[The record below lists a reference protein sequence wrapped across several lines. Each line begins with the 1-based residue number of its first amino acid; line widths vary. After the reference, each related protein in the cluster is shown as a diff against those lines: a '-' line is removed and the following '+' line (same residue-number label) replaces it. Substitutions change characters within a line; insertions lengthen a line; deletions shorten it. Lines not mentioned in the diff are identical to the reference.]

1 MKATAIYKKFIIAS
15 VLSGSFLVFG
25 GIYQGISV
33 TDNSF
38 MQQKDISFEK
48 RVDES
53 VDRIVAS
60 SDREKVSVQYLP
72 VAEYAQII
80 DGKWEIVRVEN
91 HEGNEIFNEKKANS
105 KRVVDMKLI
114 GTGLVQLNDNNEYT
128 FDVSFLHENNK
139 NISIFRAYED
149 GFELIEARRVV
160 ETNNEVA
167 TQEVIVDEAL
177 EDAAIINENE
187 RKEFIIERV
196 VLPQLNNE
204 LIRGEDKIEGS
215 VTVGPNGVQG
225 LYFNVFDKDINE
237 VLGDIKLKD
246 GSAFEVELQGQLSH
260 GVFARNGEN
269 GYRLRF
275 TTGPYAGGLINFVTY
290 DELERVNAEFESMER
305 AKEESSFERSLTE
318 AGSFENDINLAQ
330 GNSNPVAFDKQAK
343 EQVEEESYEEKYEE
357 EQYEEDNLVDDPAA
371 RFEEQKELEYERQ
384 EELDR
389 QGYGF

>member
-1 MKATAIYKKFIIAS
+1 MKATSIYKKFIIAS

-60 SDREKVSVQYLP
+60 SDREKISVQYLP

-80 DGKWEIVRVEN
+80 DGQWEIVRVEN
-91 HEGNEIFNEKKANS
+91 HEGNEIFNEKNANS
-105 KRVVDMKLI
+105 KRLVDMKLI
-114 GTGLVQLNDNNEYT
+114 GTGLVQLNKSDEYT
-128 FDVSFLHENNK
+128 FDVSFLHENKK

-149 GFELIEARRVV
+149 GFELIEARKVIEEKKEV
-160 ETNNEVA
+160 SLEVNVDKALEEVA
-167 TQEVIVDEAL
+167 V
-177 EDAAIINENE
+177 INENE
-187 RKEFIIERV
+187 RKELVIERV
-196 VLPQLNNE
+196 VLPQLNNK
-204 LIRGEDKIEGS
+204 LIRGEDNIEGS

-225 LYFNVFDKDINE
+225 LYFNVFEKDINE

-246 GSAFEVELQGQLSH
+246 GNSFEVEIQGQLSH

-275 TTGPYAGGLINFVTY
+275 STGPYAGGLINFVTY
-290 DELERVNAEFESMER
+290 DELERINTEFENMER
-305 AKEESSFERSLTE
+305 AKEESRFERSLTE
-318 AGSFENDINLAQ
+318 EGSFENDINLAQ
-330 GNSNPVAFDKQAK
+330 SNANPVSFEKQNN
-343 EQVEEESYEEKYEE
+343 EQAEEESYEE
-357 EQYEEDNLVDDPAA
+357 EQYEEEALIDDPAA
-371 RFEEQKELEYERQ
+371 RFEEQQELEYERQ

>member
-60 SDREKVSVQYLP
+60 SDRDKVSVQYLP
-72 VAEYAQII
+72 VAEYSQII
-80 DGKWEIVRVEN
+80 DGQWEIVRVEN
-91 HEGNEIFNEKKANS
+91 HEGNEIFNEKNVNS
-105 KRVVDMKLI
+105 KRLVDMKLI
-114 GTGLVQLNDNNEYT
+114 GTGLVQLNDSEEYT

-149 GFELIEARRVV
+149 GFELIEARKVIEEKIE
-160 ETNNEVA
+160 ETLEVNIDKELEEVA
-167 TQEVIVDEAL
+167 VID
-177 EDAAIINENE
+177 ENE
-187 RKEFIIERV
+187 RRELVIERV
-196 VLPQLNNE
+196 VLPQLNNK

-215 VTVGPNGVQG
+215 VTVGPNGIQG

-246 GSAFEVELQGQLSH
+246 GSSFEVELQGQLSH

-275 TTGPYAGGLINFVTY
+275 TTGPYAGGLINYVTY
-290 DELERVNAEFESMER
+290 DELERVNAEFENMER
-305 AKEESSFERSLTE
+305 AKEESRFERSLTE
-318 AGSFENDINLAQ
+318 EGSFENDINLAQ
-330 GNSNPVAFDKQAK
+330 SNANPVSFEKQNE
-343 EQVEEESYEEKYEE
+343 EQAEEERYEERYED
-357 EQYEEDNLVDDPAA
+357 EQYEEEALIDDPAA
-371 RFEEQKELEYERQ
+371 RFEEQQELEYERQ

>member
-60 SDREKVSVQYLP
+60 SDREKISVQYLP

-80 DGKWEIVRVEN
+80 DGQWEIVRVEN
-91 HEGNEIFNEKKANS
+91 HEGNEIFNERNANS
-105 KRVVDMKLI
+105 KRLVDMKLI
-114 GTGLVQLNDNNEYT
+114 GTGLVQLNESDEYT

-149 GFELIEARRVV
+149 GFELIEARKVIEEKKEESLEV
-160 ETNNEVA
+160 NVDKALEEVA
-167 TQEVIVDEAL
+167 V
-177 EDAAIINENE
+177 INENE
-187 RKEFIIERV
+187 RKELVIERV
-196 VLPQLNNE
+196 VLPQLNNK

-246 GSAFEVELQGQLSH
+246 GNSFEVELQGQLSH

-275 TTGPYAGGLINFVTY
+275 TTGPYAGGLINYVTY
-290 DELERVNAEFESMER
+290 DELERVNAEFENMER
-305 AKEESSFERSLTE
+305 AKEESRFERSLTE
-318 AGSFENDINLAQ
+318 EGSFENDINLAQ
-330 GNSNPVAFDKQAK
+330 GNANPVSFEKQNE
-343 EQVEEESYEEKYEE
+343 EQAEEERFEERYED
-357 EQYEEDNLVDDPAA
+357 EQYEEEALIDDPAA
-371 RFEEQKELEYERQ
+371 RFEEQQELEYERQ

>member
-60 SDREKVSVQYLP
+60 SDREKISVQYLP

-80 DGKWEIVRVEN
+80 DGQWEIVRVEN
-91 HEGNEIFNEKKANS
+91 HEGNEIFNERNANS
-105 KRVVDMKLI
+105 KRLVDMKLI
-114 GTGLVQLNDNNEYT
+114 GTGLVQLNESDEYT

-149 GFELIEARRVV
+149 GFELIEARKVIEEKKEESLEV
-160 ETNNEVA
+160 NVDKALEEVA
-167 TQEVIVDEAL
+167 V
-177 EDAAIINENE
+177 INENE
-187 RKEFIIERV
+187 RKELVIERV
-196 VLPQLNNE
+196 VLPQLNNK

-246 GSAFEVELQGQLSH
+246 GNSFEVELQGQLSH

-275 TTGPYAGGLINFVTY
+275 TTGPYAGGLINYVTY
-290 DELERVNAEFESMER
+290 DELERVNAEFENMER
-305 AKEESSFERSLTE
+305 AKEESRFERSLTE
-318 AGSFENDINLAQ
+318 EGSFENDINLAQ
-330 GNSNPVAFDKQAK
+330 GNANPVSFEKQNE
-343 EQVEEESYEEKYEE
+343 EQTEEERFEERYED
-357 EQYEEDNLVDDPAA
+357 EQYEEEALIDDPAA
-371 RFEEQKELEYERQ
+371 RFEEQQELEYERQ

>member
-60 SDREKVSVQYLP
+60 SDREKISVQYLP

-80 DGKWEIVRVEN
+80 DGQWEIVRVEN
-91 HEGNEIFNEKKANS
+91 HEGNEIFNERNANS
-105 KRVVDMKLI
+105 KRLVDMKLI
-114 GTGLVQLNDNNEYT
+114 GTGLVQLNESDEYT

-149 GFELIEARRVV
+149 GFELIEARKVIEEKKEESLEV
-160 ETNNEVA
+160 NVDKALEEVA
-167 TQEVIVDEAL
+167 V
-177 EDAAIINENE
+177 INEND
-187 RKEFIIERV
+187 RKELVIERV
-196 VLPQLNNE
+196 VLPQLNNK

-246 GSAFEVELQGQLSH
+246 GNSFEVELQGQLSH

-275 TTGPYAGGLINFVTY
+275 TTGPYAGGLINYVTY
-290 DELERVNAEFESMER
+290 DELERVNAEFENMER
-305 AKEESSFERSLTE
+305 AKEESRFERSLTE
-318 AGSFENDINLAQ
+318 EGSFENDINLAQ
-330 GNSNPVAFDKQAK
+330 GNANPVSFEKQNE
-343 EQVEEESYEEKYEE
+343 EQAEEERFEERYED
-357 EQYEEDNLVDDPAA
+357 EQYEEEALIDDPAA
-371 RFEEQKELEYERQ
+371 RFEEQQELEYERQ